1 MTSEKEKGLS
11 EAQEGAPG
19 SDEQAEARA
28 VLRVGGGESAASEMQ
43 TDGDEPLRIPGELAV
58 LPLRN
63 VVLYP
68 MAAMPLT
75 VGQPRSVRLVNDALV
90 EHRIIALVASKEP
103 EVDEPGPDQIYEVGT
118 AAVVHRLRRAPDGT
132 LLLFVQGIER
142 IRIAEY
148 TQLEPYMRARVD
160 VIPDQSDDSAE
171 LEALVRNVIDQFRSL
186 VELLPHVPEDVILSA
201 LSTED
206 PRQLTCQIASNMR
219 LSMEDAQEI
228 LELDDV
234 RDKLRKLIGVLSRE
248 LEVVQ
253 LGQKIKTDA
262 QSEMEKV
269 QREYF
274 LREQLKAIKR
284 ELG

>member
-11 EAQEGAPG
+11 EAQEGTSGA
-19 SDEQAEARA
+19 DEQAETRA
-28 VLRVGGGESAASEMQ
+28 VVRVGGGESAANELQ
-43 TDGDEPLRIPGELAV
+43 AGGDEPLRIPGELAV

-75 VGQPRSVRLVNDALV
+75 VGQPRSIRLVNDALV

-103 EVDEPGPDQIYEVGT
+103 EVDEPGADQIHEVGT

-148 TQLEPYMRARVD
+148 TQLEPYMRARVA

-186 VELLPHVPEDVILSA
+186 VELLPHVPEDVILAA

-206 PRQLTCQIASNMR
+206 PRQLTYQIASNMR
-219 LSMEDAQEI
+219 LSLEDAQEI
-228 LELDDV
+228 LELDDI
-234 RDKLRKLIGVLSRE
+234 RD
-248 LEVVQ
+248 
-253 LGQKIKTDA
+253 
-262 QSEMEKV
+262 
-269 QREYF
+269 
-274 LREQLKAIKR
+274 
-284 ELG
+284 